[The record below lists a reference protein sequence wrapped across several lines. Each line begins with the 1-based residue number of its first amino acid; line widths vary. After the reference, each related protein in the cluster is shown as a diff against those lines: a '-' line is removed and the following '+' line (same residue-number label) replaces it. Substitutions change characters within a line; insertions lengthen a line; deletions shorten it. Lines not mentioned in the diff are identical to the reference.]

1 MIGTVVAIAKNTFLE
16 TIRDRILNAIL
27 VFAVVLIGSSILL
40 GQLSAGQDVKIIK
53 DLGLA
58 ALGFFGVIIAVFV
71 GTSLVHKEL
80 DKRTVFVVLTKPV
93 PRAAFLV
100 GKFAGLMA
108 TLTVLTACMGLAYL
122 GLLALLRVEI
132 HVGMFQA
139 IGFAWLE
146 LVLLTSLTL
155 LFSTFTTP
163 VLCMLYSFSLYFIG
177 HNLGTFRDMAQKSA
191 PGLREVLMGMYYLL
205 PNLTLFDIKNQVVYG
220 YASPAGQVAAVTAYA
235 FAYSAAVFCVAALIF
250 RRREF

>member
-1 MIGTVVAIAKNTFLE
+1 MGTVIAIARNTFLE

-27 VFAVVLIGSSILL
+27 IFAVVLIGASILL

-93 PRAAFLV
+93 PRSAFLV
-100 GKFAGLMA
+100 GKLIGLMM
-108 TLTVLTACMGLAYL
+108 TLTVLTAAMGAAYL

-132 HVGMFQA
+132 HAGMFQA

-155 LFSTFTTP
+155 VFSTFTTP
-163 VLCMLYSFSLYFIG
+163 VLCMLYAFALYFIG
-177 HNLGTFRDMAQKSA
+177 HNMHTFKELTDKAG
-191 PGLREVLMGMYYLL
+191 PGLREVLLALYYAL
-205 PNLTLFDIKNQVVYG
+205 PNLTIFDIKNQVVYG
-220 YASPAGQVAAVTAYA
+220 FAAPAGQVAWTVAYA
-235 FAYSAAVFCVAALIF
+235 FAYSAALFCVATLIF
-250 RRREF
+250 ARREF

>member
-1 MIGTVVAIAKNTFLE
+1 MIGTVVAIARNTFLE

-27 VFAVVLIGSSILL
+27 IFAVVLIGSSILL
-40 GQLSAGQDVKIIK
+40 GQLSAGQDVTIIK

-100 GKFAGLMA
+100 GKYAGLMT
-108 TLTVLTACMGLAYL
+108 TLTVLTAAMGIAYL

-132 HVGMFQA
+132 HLGMFQA
-139 IGFAWLE
+139 IGYAWLE

-155 LFSTFTTP
+155 CFSTFTTP
-163 VLCMLYSFSLYFIG
+163 VLCMLYAFALYFIG
-177 HNLGTFRDMAQKSA
+177 HDLGPFKEMAMKAA
-191 PGLREVLMGMYYLL
+191 PGMRELLLALYYVL

-220 YASPAGQVAAVTAYA
+220 FSSPPGQVAAVTAYA